1 MADFMWYN
9 TCMGEL
15 KQTIAKNISKFRKA
29 SKLTQLDLAE
39 KLNYSDKAVSKW
51 ERGECIPDICVLKDM
66 ADLFGVTINDFVGE
80 TEASV
85 KSTVAEEERGERSK
99 KKKLLITICA
109 GILPWLVACV
119 LYMVLK
125 IAMPTTKLWFIF
137 IYAIPVMFIVLTVFS
152 AMWYGQITTCVMVS
166 ALIWTMCLSLYVSI
180 SSIKFSW
187 LIFTIGIPLQLLAIF
202 WFALRKIWF
211 KK

>member
-1 MADFMWYN
+1 
-9 TCMGEL
+9 MGEL
-15 KQTIAKNISKFRKA
+15 KQTIAKNISMFRKA
-29 SKLTQLDLAE
+29 NKLTQLDLAE

-51 ERGECIPDICVLKDM
+51 ERGESIPDICVLKNM

-80 TEASV
+80 TEV
-85 KSTVAEEERGERSK
+85 TPKLAETEGEREERRR
-99 KKKLLITICA
+99 KKKLLVTICA

-119 LYMVLK
+119 LYMALK

-137 IYAIPVMFIVLTVFS
+137 VYAIPVMFIVLTVFS
-152 AMWYGQITTCVMVS
+152 ALWYGQITACVMVS
-166 ALIWTMCLSLYVSI
+166 ALVWTLCLSLYVSI

-187 LIFTIGIPLQLLAIF
+187 LIFTIGIPLQLLSIF